1 MSELH
6 VFSNQEFG
14 KVRSLMIGDE
24 PWFAG
29 RDAAKALGYS
39 TPKDAIKVHVDDED
53 KYLVKHNLNS
63 FRGGETPPLNQKCSD
78 LGIDLAST
86 LKVNNYGMYIIN
98 ESGLYSLIFSSKLP
112 AAKRFKRWVTS
123 EVLPALRRTGQYTM
137 PTADADE
144 DEDEARVDE
153 EATQASMLPE
163 RVRTRDD
170 YIRAASIIATC
181 RNERLPY
188 VLAYLKQGGIEAE
201 VPLPLPEEKPK
212 TLPAPAKLMH
222 RSYATPE
229 EQVEIMDL
237 LNVAHDLDY
246 TDLHLSKMLGC
257 AKNDVRRWRVG
268 TVAPRA
274 ERIPYIRAKV
284 EALVHKAE

>member
-29 RDAAKALGYS
+29 CDAAKALGYS
-39 TPKDAIKVHVDDED
+39 IPRKAIRDHVDDED
-53 KYLVKHNLNS
+53 KHLVK
-63 FRGGETPPLNQKCSD
+63 GGETPAFKGSDSEPLKQKCYD
-78 LGIDLAST
+78 LGMNLAST
-86 LKVNNYGMYIIN
+86 LKVSNYGMYIIN

-144 DEDEARVDE
+144 REVSEDEATR
-153 EATQASMLPE
+153 ANGLPE

-188 VLAYLKQGGIEAE
+188 VLAYLKHGGIEAE
-201 VPLPLPEEKPK
+201 VPMPLPDEKPK
-212 TLPAPAKLMH
+212 ALPAPAKSGH

-237 LNVAHDLDY
+237 LNAAHDLDY
-246 TDLHLSKMLGC
+246 SDAHLGKMLGC

-268 TVAPRA
+268 MFAPRA
-274 ERIPYIRAKV
+274 DRIPYIRAKL
-284 EALVHKAE
+284 EALIHKAE

>member
-24 PWFAG
+24 PWFVG
-29 RDAAKALGYS
+29 RDAAKALAYS
-39 TPKDAIKVHVDDED
+39 VPKDAIRVHVDDED
-53 KYLVKHNLNS
+53 KCLVKHDLTA
-63 FRGGETPPLNQKCSD
+63 FRGGETPPLKQKCSD

-123 EVLPALRRTGQYTM
+123 EVLPALRRTGQYTV
-137 PTADADE
+137 PTAEAEE
-144 DEDEARVDE
+144 DEEESEE

-212 TLPAPAKLMH
+212 TLPAPAKPMH

-237 LNVAHDLDY
+237 LNAAHDLDY

-268 TVAPRA
+268 MYAPRA
-274 ERIPYIRAKV
+274 ERIPYIKAKL

>member
-1 MSELH
+1 MSELQI
-6 VFSNQEFG
+6 FSNQEFG

-24 PWFAG
+24 PWFVG
-29 RDAAKALGYS
+29 CDAAKALAYNRS
-39 TPKDAIKVHVDDED
+39 ADALKAHVDADD
-53 KYLVKHNLNS
+53 KRLV
-63 FRGGETPPLNQKCSD
+63 RVGEIP
-78 LGIDLAST
+78 T
-86 LKVNNYGMYIIN
+86 LTVNNRGMYIIN

-123 EVLPALRRTGQYTM
+123 EVLPALRRTGQYAM

-144 DEDEARVDE
+144 SEVSEDEATR
-153 EATQASMLPE
+153 ANGLPE

-170 YIRAASIIATC
+170 YICAASIIATC

-201 VPLPLPEEKPK
+201 VPMPLPDEKPK
-212 TLPAPAKLMH
+212 ALPAPTKPGH

-237 LNVAHDLDY
+237 LNAAHDLDY
-246 TDLHLSKMLGC
+246 SDAHLGKMLGC
-257 AKNDVRRWRVG
+257 AKNDVRRWRMG
-268 TVAPRA
+268 MFAPRA
-274 ERIPYIRAKV
+274 ERIPYIRAKL

>member
-29 RDAAKALGYS
+29 RDAAKALGYR
-39 TPKDAIKVHVDDED
+39 TPKDAIRVHVDDED
-53 KYLVKHNLNS
+53 KYLVKHDLNA

-123 EVLPALRRTGQYTM
+123 EVLPALRRTGQYAM

-144 DEDEARVDE
+144 SEVSEDEATR
-153 EATQASMLPE
+153 ANGLPE

-201 VPLPLPEEKPK
+201 VPMPLPDEKPK
-212 TLPAPAKLMH
+212 ALPAPTKPGH

-237 LNVAHDLDY
+237 LNAAHDLDY
-246 TDLHLSKMLGC
+246 SDAHLGKMLGC
-257 AKNDVRRWRVG
+257 AKNDVRRWRMG
-268 TVAPRA
+268 MFAPRA
-274 ERIPYIRAKV
+274 ERIPYIRAKL
-284 EALVHKAE
+284 EALVHEAE